1 MRIRRGC
8 RLPRRK
14 RFRYGPK
21 PNRHPRS
28 LRAASPR
35 SRRKRPRSKRQGP
48 LLAGRAPLPLESKQI
63 RSGATLRR
71 PGHSVLAPGSDR
83 HHALIGRTPAA
94 DHGIRPVMG
103 TADVPLRP
111 SDPAQLCIDKLPK
124 PAGVLPGGMWQT
136 RHTAGTMAIALTEIA
151 PRAELIKQP
160 DVKRPGIRAGGMI
173 AIPLPNI
180 GSMGGAYGHAQE
192 VLFPALSVDP
202 NRFFFVRCAQP
213 ILRRGPVTHGM
224 LGGDGIACSASS
236 AGRRG
241 WVERSETHPRVTA

>member
-1 MRIRRGC
+1 MASARSWGLRTSRSDHPILRSYASTNC
-8 RLPRRK
+8 RSQQASYPAVCGKRATLP
-14 RFRYGPK
+14 GQW
-21 PNRHPRS
+21 RS
-28 LRAASPR
+28 LSQ
-35 SRRKRPRSKRQGP
+35 KI
-48 LLAGRAPLPLESKQI
+48 APLVE
-63 RSGATLRR
+63 
-71 PGHSVLAPGSDR
+71 
-83 HHALIGRTPAA
+83 
-94 DHGIRPVMG
+94 
-103 TADVPLRP
+103 
-111 SDPAQLCIDKLPK
+111 
-124 PAGVLPGGMWQT
+124 
-136 RHTAGTMAIALTEIA
+136 LT
-151 PRAELIKQP
+151 KQP

-180 GSMGGAYGHAQE
+180 GSMGGACGHAQE